1 VEVADLDQLDVNLYM
16 YLKYKNYIYNTIMDS
31 IEPTNTV
38 ERTEP
43 QQNVEQSLLNISIQN
58 ENDAL
63 NGLVGFV
70 NLAQRRG
77 CFNIPESAK
86 IWECIQKFQKK

>member
-1 VEVADLDQLDVNLYM
+1 
-16 YLKYKNYIYNTIMDS
+16 MDS

-38 ERTEP
+38 ERNEP

>member
-1 VEVADLDQLDVNLYM
+1 
-16 YLKYKNYIYNTIMDS
+16 MDS
-31 IEPTNTV
+31 IEPTNTS
-38 ERTEP
+38 EQTDS
-43 QQNVEQSLLNISIQN
+43 QQNVEQSLLNIAIQN

-63 NGLVGFV
+63 NVIVGFI

>member
-1 VEVADLDQLDVNLYM
+1 MN
-16 YLKYKNYIYNTIMDS
+16 S

-77 CFNIPESAK
+77 CFNIPESANYLYNLK
-86 IWECIQKFQKK
+86 VLNMTLI

>member
-1 VEVADLDQLDVNLYM
+1 
-16 YLKYKNYIYNTIMDS
+16 MDS

-38 ERTEP
+38 ERTET

>member
-1 VEVADLDQLDVNLYM
+1 
-16 YLKYKNYIYNTIMDS
+16 MDPS
-31 IEPTNTV
+31 GTQVPEP
-38 ERTEP
+38 
-43 QQNVEQSLLNISIQN
+43 SLLDIPVRN

-63 NGLVGFV
+63 NLLVSFI
-70 NLAQRRG
+70 NMAQRRG

>member
-1 VEVADLDQLDVNLYM
+1 
-16 YLKYKNYIYNTIMDS
+16 MDS
-31 IEPTNTV
+31 IEPTNTA

>member
-1 VEVADLDQLDVNLYM
+1 
-16 YLKYKNYIYNTIMDS
+16 MDS
-31 IEPTNTV
+31 IEPTNTSQQP
-38 ERTEP
+38 ESQQPES
-43 QQNVEQSLLNISIQN
+43 QQNVEQSLLDIPIQN
-58 ENDAL
+58 EHAAL
-63 NGLVGFV
+63 NALVGFV

>member
-1 VEVADLDQLDVNLYM
+1 MDPVE
-16 YLKYKNYIYNTIMDS
+16 NTS
-31 IEPTNTV
+31 TPQQPES
-38 ERTEP
+38 
-43 QQNVEQSLLNISIQN
+43 QQNVEQSLLNIPIQN

-63 NGLVGFV
+63 NTIVGFV

>member
-1 VEVADLDQLDVNLYM
+1 
-16 YLKYKNYIYNTIMDS
+16 MDS

-86 IWECIQKFQKK
+86 IWECIQKFQKNKM